1 MNDKIINIITFIC
14 LILLVIQIVY
24 FGYNLLVKT
33 RNDRTKRIKFI
44 RSFKKGKFAMIY
56 FIAIPLYMLAY
67 FYNNYETITFLEAFF
82 KAMSKTVLLVVL
94 RFEFPDILPLMNVNS
109 FYEFTVYFCF
119 TLVTI
124 NAILFSFSLFGQN
137 IWHWF
142 GVKIFK
148 WSRKEKLI
156 IIGNN
161 EDNHNVYLSD
171 IDRFSKILIDDFTN
185 EDIDKLYFAK
195 ILYKQGF
202 TIKFIDDI
210 LKKYKKTNI
219 KIVINNYKT
228 DLRYGKFYVEQD
240 DEKNIK
246 IANQIIDI
254 LNNYSNDDE
263 LLSKVN
269 IYIFGDPKFESVYTE
284 IMEKG
289 FGTFTYINKY
299 QKVAIDF
306 INKFP
311 LTKFMNEKQI
321 DYNTTFIKPN
331 IDINVILIGF
341 GKANSQIFLTSVAN
355 NQFLTSDCNNKPVIK
370 KVDYHIFDREKT
382 ENDKNLNHNYYR
394 FKNEIELINK
404 EHYLPLPDLPA
415 NEYFDKLDINDKNF
429 YVDIK
434 KILGKS
440 KDNVNYIIIAFG
452 SDLENIDLAQKLVQ
466 KKQEW
471 EIENLNIFVK
481 VRKSSNESKELTK
494 YGCHYIG
501 NEKDIVFNINNII
514 NDKFYNMALMRDEVY
529 GIEYKIKEEG
539 LKLITNSIL
548 KENHLSVRYKWHIK
562 KTQIERESNLY
573 GCLSIRSKL
582 NLLGFDCITKDEVL
596 NNPNKYEVVSEE
608 EYMKVY
614 AVKDKLKVL
623 DCDISIDDDAINPL
637 EGKRIYDY
645 PLVFLETKRKN
656 LAILEHQRWNS
667 FMISK
672 GMIPSSIKQI
682 ESLNDKGEC
691 TKGKNYAFRR
701 HGNITTFDGLITFRK
716 LVSKITKDDER
727 KTDVICYDYQI
738 LDDAYWL
745 LNKNGYVIVKK

>member
-1 MNDKIINIITFIC
+1 MDKKIINLVAIIC
-14 LILLVIQIVY
+14 LFLLVIQVVY
-24 FGYNLLVKT
+24 FVYNLFVKT
-33 RNDRTKRIKFI
+33 RKNRTSRIKFI
-44 RSFKKGKFAMIY
+44 RGFKKGKFAMIY
-56 FIAIPLYMLAY
+56 FIAIPLYILAY
-67 FYNNYETITFLEAFF
+67 FYNSFNSITFLEAFF
-82 KAMSKTVLLVVL
+82 KAISKTVLLVVL
-94 RFEFPDILPLMNVNS
+94 RFEFADMLPLMLDNPL
-109 FYEFTVYFCF
+109 YAFTTYFCF

-137 IWHWF
+137 MWHWF
-142 GVKIFK
+142 GLKLFK

-161 EDNHNVYLSD
+161 EDNHNIYLSD
-171 IDRFSKILIDDFTN
+171 DDRFSKILIDEFSN
-185 EDIDKLYFAK
+185 EEIDKLYFSK
-195 ILYKQGF
+195 ILYKQEF
-202 TIKFIDDI
+202 SIKFIDSI
-210 LKKYKKTNI
+210 LKKYKKRNI

-228 DLRYGKFYVEQD
+228 DIRYGKYFIEQD
-240 DEKNIK
+240 DEKNIA
-246 IANQIIDI
+246 IANQLIE
-254 LNNYSNDDE
+254 LLSKYSSDDE

-284 IMEKG
+284 IMENG
-289 FGTFTYINKY
+289 FGTITYINKY

-306 INKFP
+306 INQFP
-311 LTKFMNEKQI
+311 LTKFMTEKQI
-321 DYNTTFIKPN
+321 DYKTTFIKPN

-355 NQFLTSDCNNKPVIK
+355 NQFLTLDDNKKPIIK

-382 ENDKNLNHNYYR
+382 DNDKNLNHNYYR
-394 FKNEIELINK
+394 FKNEMEKVIK
-404 EHYLPLPDLPA
+404 EDYLPLPDLPA
-415 NEYFDKLDINDKNF
+415 NEYFDTLDINDKNF
-429 YVDIK
+429 YTDIK

-466 KKQEW
+466 KKREW
-471 EIENLNIFVK
+471 EINNLTIFVK
-481 VRKSSNESKELTK
+481 VRKTSNESKELIK

-501 NEKDIVFNINNII
+501 NEKDIIFNINNII

-539 LKLITNSIL
+539 LKLITNNVL
-548 KENHLSVRYKWHIK
+548 NENHKSVRHKWHIK

-582 NLLGFDCITKDEVL
+582 NLLGFDCLPKEEVL
-596 NNPNKYEVVSEE
+596 NNPNKYEVISEE

-614 AVKDKLKVL
+614 AHKDILNVL
-623 DCDISIDDDAINPL
+623 DCDFSIDENTINPL
-637 EGKRIYDY
+637 EGKKIYDY

-656 LAILEHQRWNS
+656 LAVLEHQRWNS

-672 GMIPSSIKQI
+672 GMIPSSIKEI
-682 ESLNDKGEC
+682 ESLNEKGQC
-691 TKGKNYAFRR
+691 TKGKNYTFRR

-716 LVSKITKDDER
+716 IVSKINKDDER
-727 KTDVICYDYQI
+727 KNDVICYDYQI

-745 LNKNGYVIVKK
+745 LTKNGYLIVRR